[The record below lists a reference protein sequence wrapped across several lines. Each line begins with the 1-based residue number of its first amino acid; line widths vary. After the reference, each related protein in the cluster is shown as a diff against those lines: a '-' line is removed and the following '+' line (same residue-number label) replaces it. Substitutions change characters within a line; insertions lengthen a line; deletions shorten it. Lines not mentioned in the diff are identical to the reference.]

1 MKTTMTPTT
10 AEYTL
15 YADGTSGKKVGTV
28 ILPVYE
34 DKPQAIVHNDVIY
47 LPSGH
52 YPYRNYHAV
61 SLVHVATDSEFT
73 PFESEPIYPTLPAVE
88 ANPDPDAEF

>member
-10 AEYTL
+10 TEYTL

-28 ILPVYE
+28 TLPVYD

-47 LPSGH
+47 LPSGR
-52 YPYRNYHAV
+52 YPYTDYRAV
-61 SLVHVATDSEFT
+61 SLVHVVDPEEFIEFEAPPAHTEQATLAS
-73 PFESEPIYPTLPAVE
+73 
-88 ANPDPDAEF
+88 